1 VTKNRTPRTAEE
13 IEQMVR
19 DFHGGDLP
27 RERASERLWA
37 FAMGMAALG
46 SSLAAS
52 DAPTKGSR

>member
-1 VTKNRTPRTAEE
+1 VAEKRTPSTDAE

-27 RERASERLWA
+27 RERPGERLWA

-46 SSLAAS
+46 STLTTS
-52 DAPTKGSR
+52 DRPLKGNK